1 MRALLVI
8 FALSL
13 PAALPAATLLAK
25 LKPATVNLGNSATLT
40 LHCVRGQPATV
51 DPSRTP
57 RNLALTFVSSGRDT
71 IGLNGVE
78 LPTKVFIYKVTPK
91 VAGQFAVPSFQAV
104 VGGKIIESEPLT
116 LTVLA
121 RDGGN
126 TPDNISKG
134 PPAAVL
140 SVTTPVNEVYVGQA
154 FPLTMELRAQGLR
167 QSHLPVPQIL
177 TEGIRFTRF
186 RPQYQQSSARP
197 YGGRLYHVFLF
208 RTGAVAMKPGKMILT
223 FEVEVNVLDFG
234 RDVFGRERTLHMTSQ
249 PVTLNVLPLPKAGR
263 PKNFS
268 GAVGEFQLS
277 AKAEPTRL
285 QTGEPVEISVRLNG
299 KGAVE
304 NTPVPEP
311 ANWDGFKVHPATSEI
326 DYLDTR
332 QLTARKYFKQMVVPM
347 RPDITQVPPL
357 AFSFFNPRL
366 KKYVSLTT
374 LPIRLQVSGP
384 AIPKTGGGDPTI
396 ESLENKPASGLEKL
410 KKIREQ
416 PGRLANLQ
424 PPLLTRAWFLAIPGL
439 SLAAFLAAF
448 AIRKREEYY
457 DAHEAAARRL
467 QVKRLTR
474 QTLHTL
480 RQPET
485 QADATRFFSGIQ
497 LILRAHIGLTLNQP
511 AEGITAQTLAE
522 ADLELPEAP
531 REALDRLMSQDD
543 LTRFANDDGPIDPPS
558 ALRDLDLVLRHLK

>member
-8 FALSL
+8 FALAL
-13 PAALPAATLLAK
+13 PCALPAATLLAK

-71 IGLNGVE
+71 INFNGVE
-78 LPTKVFIYKVTPK
+78 LATKVFIYKVTPK
-91 VAGQFAVPSFQAV
+91 VAGRFAVPSFKTV

-116 LTVLA
+116 LTVLD
-121 RDGGN
+121 RDGDN
-126 TPDNISKG
+126 TPGSISKS
-134 PPAAVL
+134 PPPAVL
-140 SVTTPVNEVYVGQA
+140 SVTTPANEVYVGEA

-186 RPQYQQSSARP
+186 RPEYQQTSARP

-223 FEVEVNVLDFG
+223 FEVEVNVMDYG
-234 RDVFGRERTLHMTSQ
+234 RDVFGRERTLHLTSK
-249 PVTLNVLPLPKAGR
+249 PVNLNVLPLPKEGR

-277 AKAEPTRL
+277 AEAQPTRL
-285 QTGEPVEISVRLNG
+285 QTGEPVEITVRLYG
-299 KGAVE
+299 KGAIE
-304 NTPVPEP
+304 NTPVPAP
-311 ANWDGFKVHPATSEI
+311 ANWEGFKVHSDTSQI

-332 QLTARKYFKQMVVPM
+332 QLTARKHFKQMVVPM

-357 AFSFFNPRL
+357 AFSYFNPRL
-366 KKYVSLTT
+366 KKYVSLNTQ
-374 LPIRLQVSGP
+374 PIRLQVTGP
-384 AIPKTGGGDPTI
+384 AIPQTGGGDPPI
-396 ESLENKPASGLEKL
+396 ESPENEPASELQKL
-410 KKIREQ
+410 KANRKE

-439 SLAAFLAAF
+439 SLMAFLAAF

-457 DAHEAAARRL
+457 DAH
-467 QVKRLTR
+467 
-474 QTLHTL
+474 
-480 RQPET
+480 
-485 QADATRFFSGIQ
+485 
-497 LILRAHIGLTLNQP
+497 
-511 AEGITAQTLAE
+511 
-522 ADLELPEAP
+522 
-531 REALDRLMSQDD
+531 
-543 LTRFANDDGPIDPPS
+543 
-558 ALRDLDLVLRHLK
+558 